1 MTGARAERTFTST
14 SSNRCTPCRGGF
26 AKPELGLESALCIY
40 DKGDTLPLLVGAA
53 CVVLLAVG
61 VAAFALRKNEGGLLG
76 SFRRLFSDGFAVA
89 VARTMAEATDV
100 ATDGLAVNDVLNN
113 AALASFHTTYGV
125 AFALGSCVSL
135 FVLVK
140 RCFEIRRKPVDPTLE
155 QHTSQQSEAP
165 PRLAATLSPLNDR
178 GDTA

>member
-1 MTGARAERTFTST
+1 MRHRHHILRALSAAGSVALVTGTAATVTLILGGSEL
-14 SSNRCTPCRGGF
+14 RGPAVYGV
-26 AKPELGLESALCIY
+26 AALS
-40 DKGDTLPLLVGAA
+40 AA
-53 CVVLLAVG
+53 CAVLLAVG
-61 VAAFALRKNEGGLLG
+61 AAAFALRKSERGLLG
-76 SFRRLFSDGFAVA
+76 SLQRLLSDGFAVA
-89 VARTMAEATDV
+89 VAKTMAEASDV

-140 RCFEIRRKPVDPTLE
+140 RCFEIRRKFDDPTLKQMHQ

-165 PRLAATLSPLNDR
+165 PRLQH
-178 GDTA
+178 